1 MVAAPPIKAMDRS
14 GAVVGG
20 MKDVGINDAASP
32 PPSSPSPN
40 MPRLATGGIRHGE
53 PSVPSGAR
61 NRQHP
66 VRHST
71 KIDMGARIS
80 DVTEIH
86 SAPEAS
92 VAVKSTG
99 LGSMDAAS
107 RMPFE
112 PSRVMAATAT
122 IHPIGSRLWKPC
134 SFPECRE
141 SDFAMESVLE
151 EIVARKRVEVEKAR
165 LVTPIASIKDRI
177 AELGRPRNF
186 FRAVVADRRPKNF
199 RVIAE
204 VKRQSPSAG
213 VIREDFDPADI
224 ASRYHSGGAAAIS
237 CLTDRHYFGGDLGHI
252 LPIKDRMPLPV
263 LRKDFIVDEYQVWES
278 RAAGADAILLIAEV
292 LSEAQIIDYQILAT
306 ELGMT
311 SLVEV
316 HSIDNLYRVLNHVGF
331 PHSGYSLLGV
341 NNRDLSTMTTD
352 LAHTF
357 RMLDLIEDP
366 RVLVSESGIRT
377 SDDLRRLRDHGINIA
392 LVGEHLLREEDPGAA
407 LSALLAGLE
416 GNFDV
421 SG

>member
-1 MVAAPPIKAMDRS
+1 MVAVQPIRAKDRS
-14 GAVVGG
+14 GAAVGG
-20 MKDVGINDAASP
+20 IQDSGIIDVASP
-32 PPSSPSPN
+32 PPRMPRPN
-40 MPRLATGGIRHGE
+40 MPRLATAGSRQGE
-53 PSVPSGAR
+53 TSGPVEVR

-66 VRHST
+66 VRHRMSIDT
-71 KIDMGARIS
+71 GAKIKDIH
-80 DVTEIH
+80 EIH
-86 SAPEAS
+86 AAPDPSSRLDS
-92 VAVKSTG
+92 VG
-99 LGSMDAAS
+99 LGSRGAAS
-107 RMPFE
+107 RMSLE
-112 PSRVMAATAT
+112 PSRVMAAIAT
-122 IHPIGSRLWKPC
+122 IHPIGSRPWKPC
-134 SFPECRE
+134 SLPEDRE
-141 SDFAMESVLE
+141 SDFPMESVLE

-165 LVTPIASIKDRI
+165 LVTPIESIKDRI

-186 FRAVVADRRPKNF
+186 FRAVVADRAPKNF
-199 RVIAE
+199 RIIAE
-204 VKRQSPSAG
+204 VKRKSPSAG

-237 CLTDRHYFGGDLGHI
+237 CLTDHHYFGGDLGHI
-252 LPIKDRMPLPV
+252 LPLKDRMPLPV

-331 PHSGYSLLGV
+331 PHSGYSLLGI

-352 LAHTF
+352 LVHTF

-392 LVGEHLLREEDPGAA
+392 LVGEHLMREEDPGAA
-407 LSALLAGLE
+407 LSSLLAGLDE
-416 GNFDV
+416 E

>member
-1 MVAAPPIKAMDRS
+1 MSDM
-14 GAVVGG
+14 
-20 MKDVGINDAASP
+20 ASP
-32 PPSSPSPN
+32 PPSIPSPN
-40 MPRLATGGIRHGE
+40 RPRLATAGIRHGE
-53 PSVPSGAR
+53 PSGPSGAR
-61 NRQHP
+61 SRQHP
-66 VRHST
+66 VRQRT
-71 KIDMGARIS
+71 KIDTGARIS
-80 DVTEIH
+80 DITEIH
-86 SAPEAS
+86 SAPDAS
-92 VAVKSTG
+92 VAAESIG

-107 RMPFE
+107 RMPLE
-112 PSRVMAATAT
+112 PSRVMIATAS
-122 IHPIGSRLWKPC
+122 IDLIGSRPWEPC
-134 SFPECRE
+134 SSLEFRE
-141 SDFAMESVLE
+141 PDSAMDSVLE
-151 EIVARKRVEVEKAR
+151 EIIARKRVEVEKAR
-165 LVTPIASIKDRI
+165 LLTPIESIKGRI

-186 FRAVVADRRPKNF
+186 FRAVVADRKPRNF
-199 RVIAE
+199 RIIAE

-237 CLTDRHYFGGDLGHI
+237 CLTDRHYFGGDLGYI

-278 RAAGADAILLIAEV
+278 RAAGADAILLIADV

-341 NNRDLSTMTTD
+341 NNRDLTTMTTD
-352 LAHTF
+352 LTHTF

-392 LVGEHLLREEDPGAA
+392 LVGEHLMREEDPGAA
-407 LSALLAGLE
+407 LSALLAGLDGE
-416 GNFDV
+416 VGT